1 MLKEYEEQIKSNDNN
16 DVEDSLLT
24 SIEPQDLVLKCYP
37 ELVEAFESTRN
48 VKTKKRTVNSRRKKV
63 TTNTEENDIGITDI
77 AKSRQKKAKK
87 KTESKNNRKIE
98 GFISRNRSISL
109 EESFENMAITPK
121 RSKQE
126 NTLSKVNKIEIK
138 NVPDNVAMDIK
149 QVKCRPQFKRVMEMD
164 KIDSKLNNTID
175 RIFNELSP
183 DDFTSENEDND
194 LNVTNIIDNIC
205 KKRIFQFSVRNLQS
219 MESTNQE
226 NAENCPEYKI
236 DEFKSLTYKEKYVY
250 AEDEKQKLDLDDE
263 FDDISEL
270 YVPINQRIQKEESK
284 KLLQICNQIEKSSFA
299 FENIMDETDNENT
312 CIHLNT

>member
-1 MLKEYEEQIKSNDNN
+1 
-16 DVEDSLLT
+16 
-24 SIEPQDLVLKCYP
+24 
-37 ELVEAFESTRN
+37 
-48 VKTKKRTVNSRRKKV
+48 
-63 TTNTEENDIGITDI
+63 
-77 AKSRQKKAKK
+77 
-87 KTESKNNRKIE
+87 
-98 GFISRNRSISL
+98 
-109 EESFENMAITPK
+109 MAITPK

-126 NTLSKVNKIEIK
+126 NTLSKVNKLEIK
-138 NVPDNVAMDIK
+138 NVPENVAMDIK
-149 QVKCRPQFKRVMEMD
+149 QIKCRPQFKRVMEMD

-183 DDFTSENEDND
+183 DDFTSENKDND

-236 DEFKSLTYKEKYVY
+236 DEFKSLTCKEKYVY

-263 FDDISEL
+263 FGDISEL
-270 YVPINQRIQKEESK
+270 YVSINQRIQKEESK

-299 FENIMDETDNENT
+299 FENIMDETDNES
-312 CIHLNT
+312 IHLNT